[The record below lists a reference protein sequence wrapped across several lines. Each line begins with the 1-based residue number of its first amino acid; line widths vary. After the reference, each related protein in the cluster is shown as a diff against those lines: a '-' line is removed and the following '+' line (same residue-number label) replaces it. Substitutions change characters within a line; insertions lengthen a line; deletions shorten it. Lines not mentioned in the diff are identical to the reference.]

1 MSSKPKRI
9 RAGNFS
15 AEEKEM
21 TLTFVQEHSVVLES
35 KAADPNIKKK
45 EGVVGRTDGENEESG
60 LSSISFKV
68 EGFPQE
74 TGGQN
79 QHYPI

>member
-21 TLTFVQEHSVVLES
+21 TLGFCSGALRCVGEQNRGSEHL
-35 KAADPNIKKK
+35 KKK
-45 EGVVGRTDGENEESG
+45 EEVVGRISGENEEGGSY
-60 LSSISFKV
+60 SISFKV
-68 EGFPQE
+68 EGQLF
-74 TGGQN
+74 
-79 QHYPI
+79 